1 MPALLNLSSTATV
14 SPRQRNCRASRLSHT
29 CHFQHP
35 AKHLSL
41 RPEHTDESPVLLAA
55 ERDLDEYCGF
65 ATDGE
70 EACEAVKDWLVNKWH
85 DAEEHVELGPGSAT
99 ATTFDQLQTTV
110 RELASTGST
119 VTMYRTLRLL
129 KKLEQQRSILPASD
143 PLQASSGEKGGDTP
157 LTASSSPSLLSVDE
171 QEQLAQ
177 LFQRMDKDKNG
188 ELSWAEFN
196 NAMHAIGDDLT
207 EDELQLMSTTL
218 DLQGHVTLDQFLA
231 IVAEAEASRATPQA
245 DALFLRHVAQS
256 SRGIAG
262 PH

>member
-1 MPALLNLSSTATV
+1 TVATV
-14 SPRQRNCRASRLSHT
+14 AQRNCRASRLTHT
-29 CHFQHP
+29 CYFQHP

-41 RPEHTDESPVLLAA
+41 NEHPEFTDESPVLLAA
-55 ERDLDEYCGF
+55 ERDLEEYCGS

-119 VTMYRTLRLL
+119 ATMYRTLRLL
-129 KKLEQQRSILPASD
+129 KKLEQQRSATTAENPS
-143 PLQASSGEKGGDTP
+143 QASSKTEGSP
-157 LTASSSPSLLSVDE
+157 APWTASPSPSLLSIDE
-171 QEQLAQ
+171 QAQLAQ

-207 EDELQLMSTTL
+207 EDELQLVSNTL